1 MRERYRGIAAQAA
14 AVEDVCFHYVTGGPW
29 QLFTPLHKFLIEQ
42 EQFPRGTFHMKNLRK
57 NILERG
63 ALRTVAD
70 FAVAGDLA
78 TLDQIIRQITALMI
92 HFPRRKFILV
102 GDSGEKDPEV
112 YRAIRKLFPDQVIR
126 ILIRDVLSE
135 RLAGMERIT
144 GNDVPVA
151 FDTTELE
158 QEMEQLVAASRA
170 RATQS
175 EKL

>member
-1 MRERYRGIAAQAA
+1 
-14 AVEDVCFHYVTGGPW
+14 
-29 QLFTPLHKFLIEQ
+29 
-42 EQFPRGTFHMKNLRK
+42 MKNLRK
-57 NILERG
+57 NISEAG
-63 ALRTVAD
+63 AMRTVAD

-78 TLDQIIRQITALMI
+78 TLDQKVRQITALML

-135 RLAGMERIT
+135 RLEGMERIT
-144 GNDVPVA
+144 GSDVPVA
-151 FDTTELE
+151 FDTTALE
-158 QEMEQLVAASRA
+158 REMEQLVAAA
-170 RATQS
+170 RHVAANT